1 MWVLNGIMAKILLAV
16 IWVLIAGRLGI
27 VFATGNTGSTR
38 WSSVDYVYVSS
49 LYSYLLILGPC
60 AIGMVGTFLTRC
72 TGCVSSWDVT
82 AITAAF
88 MR

>member
-49 LYSYLLILGPC
+49 LVLL
-60 AIGMVGTFLTRC
+60 LTYFRSLRNWD
-72 TGCVSSWDVT
+72 GCVPFLPAVQVVCPPGMLPLLPLHS
-82 AITAAF
+82 
-88 MR
+88 